1 MKLKTRIQLLTTGLL
16 VVVLL
21 AAHIG
26 IYYASDHLLVKTVI
40 DRLDDQSE
48 DVLQSLQKSDGGES
62 TSQLI
67 KASTPTNG
75 MIRVISSNDT
85 ILSIGTRIPELREV
99 DPYYYEQHQ
108 TAVRKTSVGRSVSV
122 FFPLIWFDGQVV
134 TLEITESLVQEEK
147 TLAVLRGVL
156 FVSAL
161 FILLPVVFGGRLLA
175 RLITKPIGTLITT
188 MDDMERSGSFQTI
201 SQKSRTN
208 DELSLLTQTFNRMI
222 DRLDGNFSRQQQ
234 FVSDASHELKTPLTV
249 INSYASVLSRWG
261 KSDPAIRDEAI
272 EAIQSETK
280 RMQHLV
286 QQLLDLAREDQQSAL
301 NLEKHNI
308 TYLSKQIVQRM
319 KQITNDEMSVSGSE
333 LEVLIDAEKYQQLL
347 FILLDNAIK
356 YGDAPISISLT
367 KNDQNI
373 VLTVAD
379 HGPGIDP
386 AEWERVF
393 DRFFRID
400 KSRSRNKGGAG
411 LGLAL
416 AYEIA
421 KAHGGTI
428 QVQANEPQGTKFIV
442 CLPIEGTERMQ
453 EEND

>member
-26 IYYASDHLLVKTVI
+26 IYFASDHLLVKTVT
-40 DRLDDQSE
+40 DRLDNQSE
-48 DVLQSLQKSDGGES
+48 DVLQALQKSDSGES
-62 TSQLI
+62 TAQLI

-75 MIRVISSNDT
+75 MIRVISSDDKV
-85 ILSIGTRIPELREV
+85 LSIGTRLPELREV
-99 DPYYYEQHQ
+99 DPVYSENHQ
-108 TAVRKTSVGRSVSV
+108 TAIRKISIGRTASV
-122 FFPLIWFDGQVV
+122 FYPFIWNDGQVV
-134 TLEITESLVQEEK
+134 TLEITESLVQEEE

-161 FILLPVVFGGRLLA
+161 FILLPVVFGARLLA
-175 RLITKPIGTLITT
+175 RLITNPIGALITT

-201 SQKSRTN
+201 SEKSRTN
-208 DELSLLTQTFNRMI
+208 DELSLLTRTFNRMI
-222 DRLDGNFSRQQQ
+222 DRLEGNFSRQQQ

-261 KSDPAIRDEAI
+261 KSDPSVRDEAI
-272 EAIQSETK
+272 EAIHSETI

-286 QQLLDLAREDQQSAL
+286 KQLLDLAREDQQGDL
-301 NLEKHNI
+301 DLEQHNI
-308 TYLSKQIVQRM
+308 TKLSRQAVQRM
-319 KQITNDEMSVSGSE
+319 KQITNDEMSVNGPE
-333 LEVLIDAEKYQQLL
+333 LNMFIDAEKYQQLL
-347 FILLDNAIK
+347 FILLDNAVK
-356 YGDAPISISLT
+356 YGEAPIIVSLE
-367 KNDQNI
+367 KQESNI
-373 VLTVAD
+373 ELTVSD

-386 AEWERVF
+386 AEWEHVF

-400 KSRSRNKGGAG
+400 KSRSRNKGGSG

-421 KAHGGTI
+421 KSHGGTI

-442 CLPIEGTERMQ
+442 DFPIEGPERRN
-453 EEND
+453 ETDD